1 VEKLTAHQLSAI
13 HKLFRSR
20 QNIFTSSLLRQHGYI
35 YKVAFGCSLPDIKQI
50 AAMVKD
56 MLQDPESLL
65 YGLDETDVAETLWAE
80 DSIRESKMT
89 APLIY
94 PRGTMTV
101 ETAERWAKTI
111 PTPEVADVVCMYA
124 FQFEI
129 GQELISRWMDS
140 EERMLRYCAKS
151 LQKRL
156 S

>member
-1 VEKLTAHQLSAI
+1 
-13 HKLFRSR
+13 
-20 QNIFTSSLLRQHGYI
+20 
-35 YKVAFGCSLPDIKQI
+35 
-50 AAMVKD
+50 MVKD

-111 PTPEVADVVCMYA
+111 PTPEVADVICMYA

>member
-1 VEKLTAHQLSAI
+1 MEKLTAHQLSAI

-20 QNIFTSSLLRQHGYI
+20 QNVFTSSLLRQHGYI

-50 AAMVKD
+50 AAMVKEKIA
-56 MLQDPESLL
+56 DPESQL
-65 YGLDETDVAETLWAE
+65 YGLDETNVAESLWAE
-80 DSIRESKMT
+80 DDIRESKMM
-89 APLIY
+89 APLMY
-94 PRGTMTV
+94 PRGTMNI

-151 LQKRL
+151 LKKRL

>member
-1 VEKLTAHQLSAI
+1 MEKLTAHQLSAI

-35 YKVAFGCSLPDIKQI
+35 YKIAFGCSLPDIKQI

-129 GQELISRWMDS
+129 GQELISKWMDS

>member
-1 VEKLTAHQLSAI
+1 MEKLTAHQLSAI
-13 HKLFRSR
+13 HKFFRSR

-111 PTPEVADVVCMYA
+111 PTPEVADVICMYA